1 MVVWFAY
8 MVSPLGPSIRLK
20 KTFHMGVQ
28 DEDSIEL
35 KRRLC
40 DSFYVQEVN
49 MEDLEGKYE
58 IAKLDPDLT
67 DVVSEGVVE
76 IYYMH

>member
-20 KTFHMGVQ
+20 KMFHIGMQ
-28 DEDSIEL
+28 DRESIEL
-35 KRRLC
+35 RRLL
-40 DSFYVQEVN
+40 DSFQVQEVN
-49 MEDLEGKYE
+49 MKDISGRYE

-67 DVVSEGVVE
+67 DVASEGIVE
-76 IYYMH
+76 VYHMC